1 MKESLL
7 KNTGKPLADWIKI
20 VKKESLE
27 KHGQMVN
34 FLKTAHGMTHGF
46 ANFVAHKA
54 RESDADSKDADQLIV
69 AQYAN
74 KESLRPIYDELM
86 KQILTLG
93 EGVKVVPKNASV
105 SLRRKRQFCLIQPS
119 TKTRVDLGLKYSN
132 RPIGGRLESSGP
144 FGAMCTHRV
153 QLTEVE
159 QVDSELIQLIREAY
173 EEAG

>member
-1 MKESLL
+1 MEEGLL
-7 KNTGKPLADWIKI
+7 KNTGKPLADWIVI
-20 VKKESLE
+20 VKKENLE

-54 RESDADSKDADQLIV
+54 RESDAGSKDADQLV
-69 AQYAN
+69 VTQYAG
-74 KESLRPIYDELM
+74 KEALRPIYDELM
-86 KQILTLG
+86 KQILKLG
-93 EGVKVVPKNASV
+93 EDIEVVPKNASV

-132 RPIGGRLESSGP
+132 RPVGGRLEPSGP

-153 QLTEVE
+153 QITAVG
-159 QVDSELIQLIREAY
+159 QVDNELVSLIREAY
-173 EEAG
+173 QEAE